1 MTSREADDIRPV
13 PPPTAGSSDP
23 TVPRPADPPITAAA
37 LDALHEAIR
46 TVATV
51 LAVEKVLQ
59 LIVDR
64 VRALVGARYAALG
77 ITHPDGHLE
86 RFITSG
92 LTAAEREAI
101 GAAPRGHGILGLIVR
116 EARTF
121 RIADI
126 ATDPRRHGFPPN
138 HPPMHAFLGVP
149 ITVRGRAMGNF
160 YLTDKVSGPEF
171 SEADQLLVEMF
182 ALHAGSAIE
191 NARLHEQVQRL
202 AVVTERERIGR
213 DLHDGIIQAIYGIGL
228 SLEDV
233 PDIMAA
239 DPGDASARIDRA
251 IESLN
256 VVIRDI
262 RSFIFGL
269 RPEDVEADGLIE
281 GLATLVEESRY
292 NTTIDIE
299 LSSEGV
305 DGLELEP
312 EARQQV
318 LQIAREAL
326 SNVARH
332 SGATRA
338 SVRLERDGTDLH
350 LIVKDNG
357 RGFDAA
363 ADRGPGHRGIVNMHS
378 RVEGIGGSLA
388 IDTAPGHGVRV
399 VATVALPDDV
409 PVGGRTGYPAPGG
422 TDDGD

>member
-1 MTSREADDIRPV
+1 MTSREADAIRPV
-13 PPPTAGSSDP
+13 PPAAGSAERAAPVLADL
-23 TVPRPADPPITAAA
+23 ADPPITAAA

-51 LAVEKVLQ
+51 LAVERVLQ

-77 ITHPDGHLE
+77 IVAPDGHLE

-92 LTAAEREAI
+92 LTAAERDAI
-101 GAAPRGHGILGLIVR
+101 GAQPRGHGILGLIVR
-116 EARTF
+116 EARSY

-149 ITVRGRAMGNF
+149 VTVRGRAMGNF
-160 YLTDKVSGPEF
+160 YLTDKLAGAEF

-182 ALHAGSAIE
+182 ALHAGIAIE

-202 AVVTERERIGR
+202 AVVAERERIGR

-233 PDIMAA
+233 PEIMAA

-256 VVIRDI
+256 AVIRDI

-269 RPEDVEADGLIE
+269 RPEHLDADGLLE

-299 LSSEGV
+299 LSSEGA
-305 DGLELEP
+305 DGQELGP
-312 EARQQV
+312 EARQQ
-318 LQIAREAL
+318 LIQIAREAL

-332 SGATRA
+332 SGASRA
-338 SVRLERDGTDLH
+338 TVRLEGDGGTLR
-350 LIVKDNG
+350 LIVGDNG
-357 RGFDAA
+357 VGFDATT
-363 ADRGPGHRGIVNMHS
+363 DRGPGHRGIVNMQS
-378 RVEGIGGSLA
+378 RAEAVGGTLA
-388 IDTAPGHGVRV
+388 IETAPGRGVRIV
-399 VATVALPDDV
+399 TTVALPDGV
-409 PVGGRTGYPAPGG
+409 PTR
-422 TDDGD
+422 